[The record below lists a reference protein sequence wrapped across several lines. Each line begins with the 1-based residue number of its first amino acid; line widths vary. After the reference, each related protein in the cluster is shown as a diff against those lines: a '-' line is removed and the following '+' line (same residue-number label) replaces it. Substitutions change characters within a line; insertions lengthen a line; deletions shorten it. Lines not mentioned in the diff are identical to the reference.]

1 MAWHI
6 LLFIC
11 FAAFGAFM
19 GFLFFLKKRGNRF
32 ANNLLGTYSILFSL
46 ELLYNCLQWSGY
58 MPTHKFIH
66 FSFVHAPLWLTYGP
80 LVYIYVRQVVD
91 HKKILPRDVYFLFPI
106 LLLIVLIGPYY
117 ILGTAEKIE
126 AWENGLFV
134 QYVLLPR
141 YSIWIIMGLMAFYGL
156 LTLVRYGPRVKTGYR
171 ENKWLFWFV
180 GSYFGYVLA
189 FFAYIALTRW
199 GLLNP
204 NFDYFVDIIIVA
216 FISALS
222 FFGFVQP
229 EVFEGKRVRELIPF
243 IKYRKTGLSEAL
255 AMELKDKL
263 ETVMELDQPYL
274 DPTLRMDDLA
284 KSLLLSRNHTSQ
296 IINQYFNLS
305 FFDFINKYRINAAKE
320 MLAENRKDANITQI
334 AYDAGFNNRAS
345 FYKAF
350 KKFEGQTP
358 TQYQNQSKAS

>member
-11 FAAFGAFM
+11 FAAFGIGM
-19 GFLFFLKKRGNRF
+19 GTLFFLKKRGSRF
-32 ANNLLGTYSILFSL
+32 ANNILGTYSILFSC

-58 MPTHKFIH
+58 MPTHTFIH
-66 FSFVHAPLWLTYGP
+66 LSFAHAPLWLTYGP
-80 LVYIYVRQVVD
+80 LVYIYVRQVVGN
-91 HKKILPRDVYFLFPI
+91 KKLRPKDIYFLIPI
-106 LLLIVLIGPYY
+106 ALLISLIGPYY
-117 ILGTAEKIE
+117 LLGTVKKIE
-126 AWENGLFV
+126 AWQNGLFA
-134 QYVLLPR
+134 QYVWLPS
-141 YSIWIIMGLMAFYGL
+141 YAIWVIMALMAFYGV
-156 LTLVRYGPRVKTGYR
+156 LTLVRYGPHVKTGYR

-189 FFAYIALTRW
+189 FFAYIALTRLA
-199 GLLNP
+199 LLNP

-229 EVFEGKRVRELIPF
+229 EVFEGRSVRELIPF
-243 IKYRKTGLSEAL
+243 IKYKKTGLSTVL
-255 AMELKDKL
+255 AIELKHKLENLMELEK
-263 ETVMELDQPYL
+263 PYL
-274 DPTLRMDDLA
+274 NPTLRMDDVAELM
-284 KSLLLSRNHTSQ
+284 LISRNHTSQ

-305 FFDFINKYRINAAKE
+305 FFDFVNKYRINEAKQL
-320 MLAENRKDANITQI
+320 LAEEHENANISQI

-358 TQYQNQSKAS
+358 TQYQNQSRAS